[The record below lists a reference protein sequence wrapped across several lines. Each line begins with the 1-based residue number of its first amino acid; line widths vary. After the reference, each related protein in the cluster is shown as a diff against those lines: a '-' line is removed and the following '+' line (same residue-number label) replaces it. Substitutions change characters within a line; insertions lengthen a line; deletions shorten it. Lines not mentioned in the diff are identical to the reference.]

1 MTGDIYSHE
10 MKKKNPVK
18 MMISIKGNLEN
29 TLNKKRIEMIDKLL
43 Q

>member
-1 MTGDIYSHE
+1 
-10 MKKKNPVK
+10 

-43 Q
+43 QWFPSIDI